1 MTPTSE
7 LTKGERTRQAILNAA
22 EQLILKQG
30 YHGTSMRQIAAEAGI
45 VVGGIYNHFAGKE
58 AVFAALLER
67 HQPYS
72 DIVARLSEL
81 SGESAAELLARAARM
96 IIDEA
101 LEDPV
106 FIRLIFIDLQEF
118 GGDTVFQLAVRMIS
132 GLVAFFAPLAASG
145 QIRSDLPLPVLVR
158 SFAGLVIFYV
168 LSEVV
173 AFVDGS
179 PRFELPWATDIDW
192 VEGML
197 DVYLNGV
204 LCQT

>member
-145 QIRSDLPLPVLVR
+145 QIRPDLPLPVLVR